1 MQQIRKFVQGRPCY
15 TAGSMLPSFEREL
28 GLMHGIAKAQRK
40 IHGPGDRE
48 RVEDAKRIAFSAAS
62 EFFETDKG
70 THEAIYELQRKK
82 LGTMQRLKKE
92 LAAIQ
97 EGKRIEAPKDL
108 RQVTVRDGQLV
119 WTREEAATDAH
130 GRRSMRL
137 VTTPVTFND
146 LLVDLDWGVGYAL
159 DPQVPKHLRK
169 QYSVARARHE
179 VERLT
184 DQQLY
189 LKALGDQRM
198 DTLVQ
203 DAYRE
208 SLAEQGKE
216 RQRDGILT
224 EKMIASQF
232 RKWCLDHPDLPI
244 MFERTD
250 IHQDIEQKVDLC
262 LRVNDWR
269 RGVHVRHDPQTHG
282 HFGVQITLNTNPDV
296 QVRKHRQIDA
306 AKRRFRD
313 EYDDIVL
320 MTVESGPAEGVRA
333 WEKAGKPPGGPLR
346 FWNNVQQKEAVFRGA
361 LHRLLGQEEIA
372 AAWKEVGETPA
383 A

>member
-1 MQQIRKFVQGRPCY
+1 MLYCPG
-15 TAGSMLPSFEREL
+15 MLPSFEREL
-28 GLMHGIAKAQRK
+28 GLLHGIAKAQRK
-40 IHGPGDRE
+40 IHGPADRE
-48 RVEDAKRIAFSAAS
+48 RVEEAKRTAFSGAA
-62 EFFETDKG
+62 EFFTSDER

-92 LAAIQ
+92 LAAIE
-97 EGKRIEAPKDL
+97 EGKRLEAPKDL
-108 RQVTVRDGQLV
+108 RTITFKDGQLV
-119 WTREEAATDAH
+119 WTREETATDAR
-130 GRRSMRL
+130 GRRFTRQ
-137 VTTPVTFND
+137 VTTPVSLTD
-146 LLVDLDWGVGYAL
+146 LLVDLDWGVGYVL
-159 DPQVPKHLRK
+159 DPQVPKRLRK
-169 QYSVARARHE
+169 HYAVARARHE

-189 LKALGDQRM
+189 AKALGDQRM

-208 SLAEQGKE
+208 SLMEQGKE

-250 IHQDIEQKVDLC
+250 VHQDIEQKVDLC

-269 RGVHVRHDPQTHG
+269 RGVRVRHDPQAHG
-282 HFGVQITLNTNPDV
+282 HFGVQITLNTSPDA
-296 QVRKHRQIDA
+296 QARKHRQVDA

-320 MTVESGPAEGVRA
+320 MTVESGPAESVHA

-346 FWNNVQQKEAVFRGA
+346 FWNNAQQKEAVFRGA
-361 LHRLLGQEEIA
+361 LHRLLDREEIT
-372 AAWKEVGETPA
+372 AAWEEVRKTPA